1 MDESSNE
8 LLQLRRK
15 TQSLVPAWQQM
26 ATRGYGGEHVP
37 SAMALMGMPAESE
50 RQRAHTAEVAY
61 GQRQQLQD
69 EEAMAMEQA
78 FLSEGARA
86 DTAER
91 HAAEMRDVVHALKDH
106 VLKEQ
111 ASSSTRPV
119 VSTDLR
125 AHRAAKEEAAPA
137 AGRRK
142 QPEQLPERPGVIWVG
157 ATPHLDTQQAMY
169 GVPNA
174 LWHHFLEGEC
184 FRSFSCA
191 YFVVF
196 GMELGKS
203 GRIPDTAY
211 PSVHSLRHLSLNDT
225 TQYDRL
231 VKEFKQLAKPELR
244 KPQTHDPLSD
254 DDRATL
260 VIAIG

>member
-1 MDESSNE
+1 MRSRTMCSRNKQV
-8 LLQLRRK
+8 L
-15 TQSLVPAWQQM
+15 P
-26 ATRGYGGEHVP
+26 
-37 SAMALMGMPAESE
+37 
-50 RQRAHTAEVAY
+50 
-61 GQRQQLQD
+61 QD
-69 EEAMAMEQA
+69 
-78 FLSEGARA
+78 LS
-86 DTAER
+86 D
-91 HAAEMRDVVHALKDH
+91 
-106 VLKEQ
+106 
-111 ASSSTRPV
+111 
-119 VSTDLR
+119 STDLR

-211 PSVHSLRHLSLNDT
+211 PSAHSLRHLSLNDT

>member
-1 MDESSNE
+1 M
-8 LLQLRRK
+8 
-15 TQSLVPAWQQM
+15 
-26 ATRGYGGEHVP
+26 
-37 SAMALMGMPAESE
+37 
-50 RQRAHTAEVAY
+50 
-61 GQRQQLQD
+61 
-69 EEAMAMEQA
+69 
-78 FLSEGARA
+78 
-86 DTAER
+86 
-91 HAAEMRDVVHALKDH
+91 
-106 VLKEQ
+106 
-111 ASSSTRPV
+111 
-119 VSTDLR
+119 
-125 AHRAAKEEAAPA
+125 
-137 AGRRK
+137 
-142 QPEQLPERPGVIWVG
+142 
-157 ATPHLDTQQAMY
+157 
-169 GVPNA
+169 PNA
-174 LWHHFLEGEC
+174 LWHHFLKGEC

-211 PSVHSLRHLSLNDT
+211 PSVHSQRHLSLNDT